1 MSDIGIQRTIQNCLY
16 LVAKSTTKV
25 TFLESDITSR
35 FFNIFWHGF
44 LHLVEKGLNFESQES
59 ILTTLK
65 VSKKSFFLVFCGC
78 PYLSYVS
85 HLSAVCQPWNSSMSA
100 MPYLPICRKL
110 TWQFTWPDT
119 SLGWPGLRAGE
130 VGLCDLLPNA
140 NSVNWKLSRNW

>member
-1 MSDIGIQRTIQNCLY
+1 MSNIGIQRTIQNPSFQIAFISL
-16 LVAKSTTKV
+16 LNQQQKLSSLNG
-25 TFLESDITSR
+25 FS
-35 FFNIFWHGF
+35 NIFWHGF
-44 LHLVEKGLNFESQES
+44 LHLLEKGLNFQLQDR